1 MMKTIEILSLNDET
15 QYFSF
20 NTGSNLDNIKKKLKD
35 ERGININEQ
44 LWFING
50 NTLTHNTEIKENDDI
65 CVIVDNKWIE
75 LKLNFF
81 NDKKLKL
88 PLVTSDITV
97 YELKLVIF
105 SLEKKLLPNQ
115 INLLYKNIILE
126 DNKKISEYNIVNK
139 STLNVTLNIKSGFL

>member
-1 MMKTIEILSLNDET
+1 MIKTVEILSLNDET

-20 NTGSNLDNIKKKLKD
+20 NTESNLDNIKKKLKD
-35 ERGININEQ
+35 ERGINIIEQ

-50 NTLTHNTEIKENDDI
+50 NTLTYNTEIKDNDDI

-75 LKLNFF
+75 LKLIFF

-105 SLEKKLLPNQ
+105 SLEKKLLPTQ
-115 INLLYKNIILE
+115 INLIYKNNTLE
-126 DNKKISEYNIVNK
+126 DSKKISDYKIVNK
-139 STLNVTLNIKSGFL
+139 TTLNVTLNIKSGFL

>member
-20 NTGSNLDNIKKKLKD
+20 NTESNLDIIKEKLKD

-50 NTLTHNTEIKENDDI
+50 STLNHNIEIKENDEV

-88 PLVTSDITV
+88 PLVVSDITV

-115 INLLYKNIILE
+115 INLIYKNITLE
-126 DNKKISEYNIVNK
+126 DSKRISDYNIINK